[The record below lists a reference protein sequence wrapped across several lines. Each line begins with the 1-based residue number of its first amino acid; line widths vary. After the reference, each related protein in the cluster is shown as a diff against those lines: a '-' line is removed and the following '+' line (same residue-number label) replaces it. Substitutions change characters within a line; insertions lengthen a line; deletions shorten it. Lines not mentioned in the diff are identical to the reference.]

1 MGTPVVLSAQLGAHL
16 PEKLIRTALH
26 NNETLESGHLVM
38 FKLGTNKVY
47 LPSSGYLVMESNYS
61 ASLAIQWLQPVT
73 QRKWQVESGSRTRI
87 ASGIARNALTS
98 SYPYHQFHRSLALLL
113 NLQARN
119 CKFVHIPLA

>member
-73 QRKWQVESGSRTRI
+73 QRKWQVESGGMTRI
-87 ASGIARNALTS
+87 CFWN
-98 SYPYHQFHRSLALLL
+98 RSQCL
-113 NLQARN
+113 NFILSISP
-119 CKFVHIPLA
+119 IPSESCIIIEFTGQKL